1 MGDTVLWIVCHN
13 AYNTNNICD
22 VYTGHLSQNLEKGDF
37 YCLKLTDRA
46 VRWHEAGVGRH
57 FWVTI
62 IKIALYLEIVTNGD
76 FVKYWRTKHFLD
88 DNNNGSLES
97 SIFYSRS
104 TFETRKSLQRQSFA
118 RLLFCKIPF
127 KIKFRSHESQRTANN
142 GASIAPHAQQMEFSF
157 FSCSSFLQTSMQ

>member
-88 DNNNGSLES
+88 DNNNMGPLKVLFFILGVLSKQEKVYKDRVSLV
-97 SIFYSRS
+97 FC
-104 TFETRKSLQRQSFA
+104 FA
-118 RLLFCKIPF
+118 KYHLK
-127 KIKFRSHESQRTANN
+127 
-142 GASIAPHAQQMEFSF
+142 
-157 FSCSSFLQTSMQ
+157 SSFDLMNSKGWQIMVPP